1 MKSLLL
7 LQPTEAEELYLAIF
21 DFENPNLFTKCVE
34 TLCHE
39 EYPPGL
45 QCCSLLCRLAALGI
59 TQKPNSISSRPKHD
73 ILMMYGGSK
82 LGPDPYS
89 IPYLLSMIPFHPRL
103 PVSDECGELLSSI
116 SPYPH
121 RYSQQLDARI

>member
-1 MKSLLL
+1 
-7 LQPTEAEELYLAIF
+7 
-21 DFENPNLFTKCVE
+21 
-34 TLCHE
+34 
-39 EYPPGL
+39 
-45 QCCSLLCRLAALGI
+45 
-59 TQKPNSISSRPKHD
+59 
-73 ILMMYGGSK
+73 MMYGGSK